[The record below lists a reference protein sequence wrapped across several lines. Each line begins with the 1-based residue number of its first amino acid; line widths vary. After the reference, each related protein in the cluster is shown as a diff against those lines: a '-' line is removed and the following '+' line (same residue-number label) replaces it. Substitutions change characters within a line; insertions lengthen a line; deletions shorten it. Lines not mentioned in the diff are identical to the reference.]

1 MVFGGIEISK
11 IKLILSIMA
20 LGMLITVCAAYGGDH
35 PYDGHKPYQNNAQTV
50 FTPPTSTY
58 NYNNYYYDWLSPGT
72 TYWSYPTYYSYNYY
86 PKYYYTTPVTHYYT
100 WYPAAYSWDPWY
112 ATNVY
117 GLGSTTYYYSSS
129 WSYSSGGF
137 FFGP

>member
-11 IKLILSIMA
+11 IKLISSILA
-20 LGMLITVCAAYGGDH
+20 LGMLITVCAAYGDH
-35 PYDGHKPYQNNAQTV
+35 PYDGHGTYHNNAYPV
-50 FTPPTSTY
+50 YTPPIGTY
-58 NYNNYYYDWLSPGT
+58 NYYNYYYDWLSPAT
-72 TYWSYPTYYSYNYY
+72 VYWPYSTYPV
-86 PKYYYTTPVTHYYT
+86 YYYTTPVTNYYT
-100 WYPAAYSWDPWY
+100 WYPAVYNWDPWY

-117 GLGSTTYYYSSS
+117 GLGSATYHYSSS